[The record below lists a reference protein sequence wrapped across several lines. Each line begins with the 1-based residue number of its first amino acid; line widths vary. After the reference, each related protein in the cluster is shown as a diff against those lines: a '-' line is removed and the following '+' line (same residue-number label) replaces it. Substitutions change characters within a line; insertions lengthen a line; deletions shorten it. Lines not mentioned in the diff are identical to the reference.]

1 MPELTD
7 EEVSQ
12 LRARAEAADKHAA
25 DLAAEKKARADSEAR
40 EAAGKKKYDTDM
52 AQVAAYLQQQNQPA
66 AKVEDDDPDAIV
78 SRKDLVRASEETA
91 RRAAETSAHHT
102 TLVLRNQRN
111 INKQL
116 AAQRLGPRAEKYMA
130 EIDAHLD
137 RLDPAVA
144 AQPTAYDE
152 VFKYVRSAHIDEEL
166 EEARREREEAGQEND
181 DDAGTRSEPSQS
193 RAIPRTES
201 ISPGSTATATRAI
214 NRQQAAKPK
223 LTEEQRRV
231 AAGFGM
237 SDEEYAGT
245 YANDDVM
252 VQNDPWGFRDKNGTL
267 RKRV

>member
-1 MPELTD
+1 MPPELSD
-7 EEVSQ
+7 EEVAA
-12 LRARAEAADKHAA
+12 LRAKAEAADKHAA

-40 EAAGKKKYDTDM
+40 EAAGRKKYDDDM
-52 AQVAAYLQQQNQPA
+52 KQVAAYLQQQNQPKEVPA
-66 AKVEDDDPDAIV
+66 DDDDPDAIV
-78 SRKDLVRASEETA
+78 SRKDLRKAAEETQ
-91 RRAAETSAHHT
+91 RRAAESQQQHS
-102 TLVLRNQRN
+102 TLLLRNQRN

-116 AAQRLGPRAEKYMA
+116 AAQRLGPKAEKYMA

-166 EEARREREEAGQEND
+166 EEARRERETEGD
-181 DDAGTRSEPSQS
+181 GTETVETNRSPESTPS

-201 ISPGSTATATRAI
+201 VSPGSGVSASRAI
-214 NRQQAAKPK
+214 ARSSAQKPR
-223 LTEEQRRV
+223 LTEEQNRV

-237 SDEEYAGT
+237 TGEEYAGE
-245 YANDDVM
+245 YATDDVL
-252 VQNDPWGFRDKNGTL
+252 VNNDPWGFKG